1 MILNIKR
8 SVFLAVSLFAIA
20 VQAAPQV
27 ELNILI
33 EKELS
38 GLNEKGENVIQRVEV
53 TEVAQGET
61 LFYTIQYKNSGDEAA
76 TDVQLNNPIAEGST
90 YVANSAWGNNS
101 TIQFTINGSEYLT
114 AEEMNNTAS
123 TAADYT
129 AIRWLVSEIKPGTE
143 GQVGFSTK
151 ID

>member
-38 GLNEKGENVIQRVEV
+38 GLNEKGENVIQCVEV

-101 TIQFTINGSEYLT
+101 IY
-114 AEEMNNTAS
+114 
-123 TAADYT
+123 Y
-129 AIRWLVSEIKPGTE
+129 
-143 GQVGFSTK
+143 
-151 ID
+151 